1 MWDPSELRGR
11 PRGAWPLAAPVPA
24 RGHLGWS
31 GDTGLLGLVV
41 EGMGRGG
48 HGCVVT
54 IAIVCQSWLESEAC
68 PGQGP
73 STSP

>member
-1 MWDPSELRGR
+1 M
-11 PRGAWPLAAPVPA
+11 
-24 RGHLGWS
+24 
-31 GDTGLLGLVV
+31 GLLGLVV
-41 EGMGRGG
+41 EGMGQGG